1 MNKAEIEAI
10 LKRHEAAKRGN
21 ATTGDVH
28 DSLANVPLLV
38 TALEEARAWKLAALE
53 VHPEL
58 DAILGESQ

>member
-10 LKRHEAAKRGN
+10 LKRRKAAKKGN

-28 DSLANVPLLV
+28 DSLADVPMLV
-38 TALEEARAWKLAALE
+38 TALQEARAWKLAALE

-58 DAILGESQ
+58 DAILGENQ